1 MMEDLTPLNDQPDF
15 TTLTGIMERFHH
27 VPYEQFQK
35 ELNDWFTSNLLEK
48 GMDLNE
54 LQRKGFH
61 GLPDFISQIYH
72 RAEVLQTLSENQI
85 KNDHED
91 K

>member
-1 MMEDLTPLNDQPDF
+1 MEDFKPLSNQPDF
-15 TTLTGIMERFHH
+15 GSLTGIMEMFHRI
-27 VPYEQFQK
+27 PYEQFQK

-48 GMDLNE
+48 GVDLNDLHE
-54 LQRKGFH
+54 N
-61 GLPDFISQIYH
+61 GLPGLPSLISEIYH

-85 KNDHED
+85 RSDHEG